1 MAAAEGPI
9 VGAEEESGDDEPTST
24 GEGVAVGLTD
34 TGIVLLLPVVTAVG
48 AGVGPVVVPLLAP
61 LVLL

>member
-1 MAAAEGPI
+1 M
-9 VGAEEESGDDEPTST
+9 GAEEESGDDEPTST